1 MVDDN
6 QQPVQPTPQATP
18 EDIEKNKA
26 LAIVGYILP
35 FLFFIPLLNDQSK
48 NSPFAKF
55 HANQQLVLLIAYVVI
70 SIAAS
75 MLPWGLWYLT
85 SLVRLAL
92 FVLAIINA
100 VSASKGE
107 MKPLPVVGGISILK

>member
-26 LAIVGYILP
+26 LAIIGYILP
-35 FLFFIPLLNDQSK
+35 ILFFIPLLNDQSK

-55 HANQQLVLLIAYVVI
+55 HANQQLVLLIA
-70 SIAAS
+70 SLLS
-75 MLPWGLWYLT
+75 GLILT
-85 SLVRLAL
+85 DL
-92 FVLAIINA
+92 
-100 VSASKGE
+100 
-107 MKPLPVVGGISILK
+107 GIGLI